1 MLKRQTTSMKNILIA
16 LACIVALSS
25 TAQKGYWQ
33 QHVTYK
39 MEIDFDVTK
48 HQYKGKQELVYT
60 NNSSD
65 TLRKVYFHLYFNA
78 FQPGSMMDV
87 RSRTIEDPDGR
98 VLDRISKLKPDEIGY
113 NKVTLLKQD
122 GKEVKFTERETMLI
136 VDLDKPLLPGK
147 KTKLNMEWDAQVPLQ
162 IRRCGRHNA
171 EGIDYSMTQWYPK
184 LVEYDLDGWN
194 LTPYVGREFHGVW
207 GDFDVKITIDSSYV
221 LGGTG
226 YLQNTQQ
233 IGHGYQD
240 QSKPVKRPAGNKLTW
255 HFLAPQVHDFAW
267 AADPDYVHDQYKVNE
282 KLTLHFFYQK
292 DSLEENW
299 KRLQPMTAEAFR
311 FINERFGEYPYQQY
325 SVLQG
330 GDGGMEY
337 PMATLIS
344 GRGSFGGLISVTV
357 HEALH
362 SWYQGLL
369 ATNEAKYEWM
379 DEGFTNY
386 AQSIVLNHL
395 FNRNPLNPHA
405 GSYKSYLSVVKAGTQ
420 EPLSTHA
427 DHYKLNRVY
436 GVNAYS
442 KGAIFL
448 HQLSYIIGE
457 DKLAEGLKCY
467 YYEWRYKH
475 PTPTDFK
482 RVMERVSG
490 IELDWY
496 FEHWVGTVNT
506 IDYAIEEVQPQEGKT
521 QITLKRIGDM
531 PMPVDLYVVDKKG
544 NAFLYYIPMEI
555 MYASKQSD
563 IFKGKRIDK
572 TPWPWV
578 FTEYV
583 FTIDL
588 PLDEIESIEIDASER
603 MADIDRANNVYPFLK
618 EKIKFEER

>member
-1 MLKRQTTSMKNILIA
+1 LVLFASA
-16 LACIVALSS
+16 
-25 TAQKGYWQ
+25 AQKGYWQ

-39 MEIDFDVTK
+39 MDIDFDVAK

-65 TLRKVYFHLYFNA
+65 TLHKVYFHLYFNA
-78 FQPGSMMDV
+78 FQPNSMMDV
-87 RSRTIEDPDGR
+87 RSRTIEDPDDR
-98 VLDRISKLKPDEIGY
+98 VRDRISKLKPDEIGY
-113 NKVTLLKQD
+113 NRVNSLKQD
-122 GKEVKFTERETMLI
+122 GKDVKFEEHGTILI
-136 VDLDKPLLPGK
+136 VTLDKPLLPGR
-147 KTKLNMEWDAQVPLQ
+147 KTKLNMNWDAQVPLQ
-162 IRRCGRHNA
+162 IRRSGRHNA

-194 LTPYVGREFHGVW
+194 LTPYIGREFHGVW

-226 YLQNTQQ
+226 YLQNPQQ

-240 QSKPVKRPAGNKLTW
+240 KSKPVKRAPGNRLTW
-255 HFLAPQVHDFAW
+255 HFVAPQVHDFAW
-267 AADPDYVHDQYKVNE
+267 AADPDYVHDQVKVND

-292 DSLEENW
+292 DTLEDNW
-299 KRLQPMTAEAFR
+299 KRLQPMTAEAFK
-311 FINERFGEYPYQQY
+311 FMNERFGEYPYKQY
-325 SVLQG
+325 TILQG

-337 PMATLIS
+337 PMATLITA
-344 GRGSFGGLISVTV
+344 RGSFGALISVTV

-395 FNRNPLNPHA
+395 FNRKPLNPHA
-405 GSYKSYLSVVKAGTQ
+405 SSYSSYFSVVKAGTQ
-420 EPLSTHA
+420 EPLTTHA
-427 DHYKLNRVY
+427 DHYKRNRVY

-448 HQLSYIIGE
+448 HQLSYIVGE
-457 DKLAEGLKCY
+457 DKLAEGLKRY

-482 RVMERVSG
+482 RVMEKVSG

-506 IDYAIEEVQPQEGKT
+506 IDYAIEDVQPAGNKT
-521 QITLKRIGDM
+521 KITLKRVGDM
-531 PMPVDLYVVDKKG
+531 PMPIDLYVVDKKG
-544 NAFLYYIPMEI
+544 NVTLYYIPMEI
-555 MYASKQSD
+555 MYAKKGSD
-563 IFKGKRIDK
+563 MFKGTRIDK

-578 FTEYV
+578 FPEYE
-583 FTIDL
+583 FLIDL
-588 PLDEIESIEIDASER
+588 PIDQVESIEIDASER
-603 MADIDRANNVYPFLK
+603 MADIDRTNNEYPFSK
-618 EKIKFEER
+618 ERIKFEGK